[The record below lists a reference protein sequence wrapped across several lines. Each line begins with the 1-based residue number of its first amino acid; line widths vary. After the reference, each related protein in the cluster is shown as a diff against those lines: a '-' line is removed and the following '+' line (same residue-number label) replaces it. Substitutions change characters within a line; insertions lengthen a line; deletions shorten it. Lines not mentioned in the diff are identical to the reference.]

1 MKKFFCLF
9 LCLLMLPLAALGE
22 EVYPPRTYESFKH
35 KAYRSYQ
42 SDTLKYTVETFLL
55 SKVRCYL
62 TKIWVQ
68 DPARQIRKATAVWGK
83 NLQKPKKIA
92 EQIPEAA
99 LVINGSGFWSPQY
112 PDVPE
117 NYFGEVSDY
126 YYTPWGSL
134 TVTDG
139 TVFRSLELIPY
150 SGLTL
155 EADGLHMYVGADPV
169 DVLAAGPLQTW
180 SFRDLCPIQLN
191 GEILTPEDWEF
202 AAKRAQRTVIGRVD
216 RNNYLILSVTKEG
229 GPGLSL
235 HRINEFFQKYFELEW
250 LYNLDGGPSSA
261 LLARKK
267 GRTRIGTLLGGGT
280 KVTDIMAFIE
290 LPAETQE

>member
-1 MKKFFCLF
+1 MKKIFCLF
-9 LCLLMLPLAALGE
+9 LCLLMLPLSSLSE
-22 EVYPPRTYESFKH
+22 EICPPRTYDSFKH
-35 KAYRSYQ
+35 KAYRSYD

-68 DPARQIRKATAVWGK
+68 DPARQIRKATADWEK
-83 NLQKPKKIA
+83 NLQKPKKMA

-99 LVINGSGFWSPQY
+99 LVINGSGYWSPQY
-112 PDVPE
+112 PDVPGPYLGNVE
-117 NYFGEVSDY
+117 DY

-139 TVFRSLELIPY
+139 TVYRNLELLPY

-155 EADGLHMYVGADPV
+155 EADGLHMYTGEDTET
-169 DVLAAGPLQTW
+169 VLAANPIQTW
-180 SFRDLCPIQLN
+180 CFRDLCPMQRN
-191 GEILTPEDWEF
+191 GEILTPADWEF
-202 AAKRAQRTVIGRVD
+202 AGKRAPRTVIGRVD

-261 LLARKK
+261 LLTRKK
-267 GRTRIGTLLGGGT
+267 GRTRIGTVMGGGA
-280 KVTDIMAFIE
+280 KDVDIMAFIE
-290 LPAETQE
+290 LPAAEQE